1 MADERKT
8 QVTYQGNGT
17 QRVYSFSF
25 DYLRKAFV
33 KVRLIDNETR
43 KELIQGTEY
52 TVSDKQIT
60 LASPTNLKIEIVR
73 QTTTQPLVAWKDAS
87 VLKAIDM
94 SVQEVQ
100 LLHLAE
106 ETRDEVRDGGMALSE
121 ASQAWDARMH
131 RIINLLDPQDPTDAV
146 TLHFI
151 TAHKESFLNEL
162 QTKGQEQVQ
171 DITQTGNTYLNRLI
185 ALKQAGEASASSAA
199 QASLQ
204 AVAAQNKAKDWAIST
219 GSPDGQTDT
228 ESSTGKTQSSR
239 SWALIAKDL
248 WSQCVSVLNEVK
260 SYMQTT
266 VAKAREANTAAQQAN
281 TSQTVAQ
288 QQATKATTQATQAA
302 QSAQAAAKSAQ
313 QAATWNPDNYYT
325 KNKSDDRYYREGVPL
340 PVTYSNEV
348 NFAGTENI
356 IQFGFRDH
364 NINTYRF
371 GNGTQGG
378 LADIVAKA
386 FDGNL
391 CSGAFDGTQQMNDW
405 LRQHYKDEQVYAC
418 RAYRAYAIVIN
429 GNKQWGTVL
438 ISAYPT
444 HDGRVL
450 TMQLFFANSNGLFYR
465 YLNTPDEIDNT
476 NNWYQIV
483 GTNNENKLKIGNN
496 YIWFA

>member
-25 DYLRKAFV
+25 DYLRRAFV

-43 KELIQGTEY
+43 KELVQGAEY
-52 TVSDKQIT
+52 TVTDKQIT

-87 VLKAIDM
+87 VLKAVDM

-121 ASQAWDARMH
+121 AAQAWDARMH

-171 DITQTGNTYLNRLI
+171 NITQTGNTYLNRLN

-239 SWALIAKDL
+239 SWALLAKDL

-260 SYMQTT
+260 IYMQTT

-313 QAATWNPDNYYT
+313 QAATWDPAAYDTRQVSEQKYAKKEETLAAAKQN
-325 KNKSDDRYYREGVPL
+325 GVLNDCLQVDLNDPYAPL
-340 PVTYSNEV
+340 NQVHLI
-348 NFAGTENI
+348 GTETTVNKPA
-356 IQFGFRDH
+356 D
-364 NINTYRF
+364 
-371 GNGTQGG
+371 
-378 LADIVAKA
+378 LAWGV
-386 FDGNL
+386 
-391 CSGAFDGTQQMNDW
+391 
-405 LRQHYKDEQVYAC
+405 RQVFYLNAN
-418 RAYRAYAIVIN
+418 AIV
-429 GNKQWGTVL
+429 V
-438 ISAYPT
+438 
-444 HDGRVL
+444 
-450 TMQLFFANSNGLFYR
+450 
-465 YLNTPDEIDNT
+465 
-476 NNWYQIV
+476 QIV
-483 GTNNENKLKIGNN
+483 GVNAAGNQTVIWYNTYNYGNWLGWFKSPIIGTNGHLYFPNGEMWIE
-496 YIWFA
+496 

>member
-43 KELIQGTEY
+43 KELVQGTEY
-52 TVSDKQIT
+52 TVTDKQIT

-87 VLKAIDM
+87 VLKAVDM

-121 ASQAWDARMH
+121 AAQAWDARMH

-171 DITQTGNTYLNRLI
+171 NITQTGNTYLNRLN
-185 ALKQAGEASASSAA
+185 ALKQAGEASAGSAA

-204 AVAAQNKAKDWAIST
+204 AVAAQSKAKDWAIAT

-248 WSQCVSVLNEVK
+248 WSQCVSVLNEVNT
-260 SYMQTT
+260 YMQT
-266 VAKAREANTAAQQAN
+266 VLSKAEEATIAAQQAF
-281 TSQTVAQ
+281 QAQ
-288 QQATKATTQATQAA
+288 VGAKQQATKATTQATQAA
-302 QSAQAAAKSAQ
+302 QSAQSAAASAQ
-313 QAATWNPDNYYT
+313 QAATWDPDNYYT

-340 PVTYSNEV
+340 PVAYNNEV
-348 NFAGTENI
+348 NFAGNEET

-378 LADIVAKA
+378 LADIVSRRYAGA
-386 FDGNL
+386 IYSGQFSNTDEMNVWYAGIVRNYDFDGLVVHQANEI
-391 CSGAFDGTQQMNDW
+391 N
-405 LRQHYKDEQVYAC
+405 
-418 RAYRAYAIVIN
+418 IN
-429 GNKQWGTVL
+429 GQKQWGTL
-438 ISAYPT
+438 LSLPWATI
-444 HDGRVL
+444 DGRAL
-450 TMQLFFANSNGLFYR
+450 GGQLYAANSYGLFYR
-465 YLNTPDEIDNT
+465 FFNHPDDIRVTD
-476 NNWYQIV
+476 NWYQLAMI
-483 GTNNENKLKIGNN
+483 TKDDKLKIGNN
-496 YIWFA
+496 YIWFE

>member
-43 KELIQGTEY
+43 KELVQGTEY
-52 TVSDKQIT
+52 TVTDKQIT

-87 VLKAIDM
+87 VLKAVDM

-121 ASQAWDARMH
+121 AAQAWDARMH

-146 TLHFI
+146 TLHYI
-151 TAHKESFLNEL
+151 TANKESFLNEL

-171 DITQTGNTYLNRLI
+171 DITQTGNTYLNRLNT
-185 ALKQAGEASASSAA
+185 LKQAGEASASSAA

-239 SWALIAKDL
+239 SWALLAKDL

-260 SYMQTT
+260 IYMQTT

-340 PVTYSNEV
+340 PITYGNEV
-348 NFAGTENI
+348 NFAGTTDT

-364 NINTYRF
+364 AINTYRF

-391 CSGAFDGTQQMNDW
+391 CSGSFDGTQQMNDW

-438 ISAYPT
+438 ISAYPI
-444 HDGRVL
+444 HDERVL

>member
-33 KVRLIDNETR
+33 KVRLIDNEAR
-43 KELIQGTEY
+43 KELVQGSEY
-52 TVSDKQIT
+52 TVTDKQIT

-87 VLKAIDM
+87 VLKAVDM

-146 TLHFI
+146 TLHYI
-151 TAHKESFLNEL
+151 TANKESFLNEL
-162 QTKGQEQVQ
+162 KAKGQEQMQ
-171 DITQTGNTYLNRLI
+171 DITQTGNTYLNRLN
-185 ALKQAGEASASSAA
+185 ALKQAGETSASSAA

-219 GSPDGQTDT
+219 DSPDGQTDT

-248 WSQCVSVLNEVK
+248 WSQCVSVLNKVNT
-260 SYMQTT
+260 YMQT
-266 VAKAREANTAAQQAN
+266 VLSKAEEATIAAQQAF
-281 TSQTVAQ
+281 QAQ
-288 QQATKATTQATQAA
+288 VGAKQQATKATTQATQAA

-313 QAATWNPDNYYT
+313 QAATWNPAAYDTRQVSEQKYAKKEETLAAAKQNGALNDCLQVDLNNPYA
-325 KNKSDDRYYREGVPL
+325 PL
-340 PVTYSNEV
+340 NQ
-348 NFAGTENI
+348 AHLIGTETTVNKPA
-356 IQFGFRDH
+356 D
-364 NINTYRF
+364 
-371 GNGTQGG
+371 
-378 LADIVAKA
+378 LAWGV
-386 FDGNL
+386 
-391 CSGAFDGTQQMNDW
+391 
-405 LRQHYKDEQVYAC
+405 RQV
-418 RAYRAYAIVIN
+418 
-429 GNKQWGTVL
+429 
-438 ISAYPT
+438 
-444 HDGRVL
+444 
-450 TMQLFFANSNGLFYR
+450 F
-465 YLNTPDEIDNT
+465 YLNANAIIV
-476 NNWYQIV
+476 QIV
-483 GTNNENKLKIGNN
+483 GVNAAGNQTVIWYNTYNYGNWLGWFKSPIIGTNGHLYFPNGEMWIE
-496 YIWFA
+496 

>member
-43 KELIQGTEY
+43 KELVQGSEY
-52 TVSDKQIT
+52 TVTDKQIT

-87 VLKAIDM
+87 VLKAVDM

-162 QTKGQEQVQ
+162 QTKGQEQMQ
-171 DITQTGNTYLNRLI
+171 DITQTGNIYVNRLN
-185 ALKQAGEASASSAA
+185 ALKQAGEASASGAA
-199 QASLQ
+199 QSSLQ
-204 AVAAQNKAKDWAIST
+204 AAASQSKAKDWAIAT
-219 GSPDGQTDT
+219 GSPDGQTDI

-260 SYMQTT
+260 KHMQT
-266 VAKAREANTAAQQAN
+266 AINKAREATTAAQQAN
-281 TSQTVAQ
+281 TAQTVAQ
-288 QQATKATTQATQAA
+288 QQAANAATQATQAA

-313 QAATWNPDNYYT
+313 QAATWNPAAYDTRQVSEQKYAKKEEILAAAKQN
-325 KNKSDDRYYREGVPL
+325 GVINDCLQVDLNDPYAPL
-340 PVTYSNEV
+340 NQ
-348 NFAGTENI
+348 AHLIGTETTVNKPA
-356 IQFGFRDH
+356 D
-364 NINTYRF
+364 
-371 GNGTQGG
+371 
-378 LADIVAKA
+378 LAWGV
-386 FDGNL
+386 
-391 CSGAFDGTQQMNDW
+391 
-405 LRQHYKDEQVYAC
+405 RQVFYLNAN
-418 RAYRAYAIVIN
+418 AIV
-429 GNKQWGTVL
+429 V
-438 ISAYPT
+438 
-444 HDGRVL
+444 
-450 TMQLFFANSNGLFYR
+450 
-465 YLNTPDEIDNT
+465 
-476 NNWYQIV
+476 QIV
-483 GTNNENKLKIGNN
+483 GVNAAGNQTVIWYNTYNYGNWLGWFKSPIIGTNGHLYFPNGEMWIE
-496 YIWFA
+496 

>member
-43 KELIQGTEY
+43 KELVQGTEY

-87 VLKAIDM
+87 VLKAVDM

-121 ASQAWDARMH
+121 AAQAWDARMH

-146 TLHFI
+146 TLHYI
-151 TAHKESFLNEL
+151 TANKESFLNEL
-162 QTKGQEQVQ
+162 KAKGQEQVQ
-171 DITQTGNTYLNRLI
+171 NITQTGNTYLNRLN

-204 AVAAQNKAKDWAIST
+204 AVSAQNKAKDWAIST
-219 GSPDGQTDT
+219 DSPDGQTDT

-260 SYMQTT
+260 IYMQTA
-266 VAKAREANTAAQQAN
+266 VNKAREATTAAQQAN
-281 TSQTVAQ
+281 NAQTVAQ

-313 QAATWNPDNYYT
+313 QAATWDPNNYYT
-325 KNKSDDRYYREGVPL
+325 KDKSDDKYYHEGVPL
-340 PVTYSNEV
+340 PVTYSNEI
-348 NFAGTENI
+348 NFAGTANT
-356 IQFGFRDH
+356 IQFGYRDH

-391 CSGAFDGTQQMNDW
+391 CSGSFDGTQQMNDW

-418 RAYRAYAIVIN
+418 RAYRAYEIVIN

-438 ISAYPT
+438 ISAYPV
-444 HDGRVL
+444 HNGRVL

>member
-52 TVSDKQIT
+52 TVTDKQIT

-87 VLKAIDM
+87 VLKAVDM

-121 ASQAWDARMH
+121 AAQAWDARMH

-146 TLHFI
+146 TLHYI
-151 TAHKESFLNEL
+151 TANKESFLNEL

-171 DITQTGNTYLNRLI
+171 DITQTGNTYLNRLN
-185 ALKQAGEASASSAA
+185 ALKQAGEASASNAA
-199 QASLQ
+199 QASVK
-204 AVAAQNKAKDWAIST
+204 ATAAQDKAKDWAIST

-371 GNGTQGG
+371 CNGTQGG

-391 CSGAFDGTQQMNDW
+391 CSGSFDGTQQMNDW

-418 RAYRAYAIVIN
+418 RAYRAYEIVIN

-438 ISAYPT
+438 ISAYPA

>member
-43 KELIQGTEY
+43 KELEQGAEY
-52 TVSDKQIT
+52 TVTDKQIT

-87 VLKAIDM
+87 VLKAVDM

-121 ASQAWDARMH
+121 AAQAWDARMH

-146 TLHFI
+146 TLHYI
-151 TAHKESFLNEL
+151 TANKESLLNEL
-162 QTKGQEQVQ
+162 KAKGQEQVQ
-171 DITQTGNTYLNRLI
+171 GITQTGTNYLNRLD
-185 ALKQAGEASASSAA
+185 ALKQAGETSASNAA
-199 QASLQ
+199 QASVK
-204 AVAAQNKAKDWAIST
+204 AIAAQDKAKDWAIST

-248 WSQCVSVLNEVK
+248 WSQCVSVLNEVNT
-260 SYMQTT
+260 YMQTVLSKAEEAT
-266 VAKAREANTAAQQAN
+266 IAARQAFQAQVGAK
-281 TSQTVAQ
+281 

-313 QAATWNPDNYYT
+313 QAATWNPAAYDTRQVSEQKYAKKEETLAAAKQN
-325 KNKSDDRYYREGVPL
+325 GVLNDCLQVDLNDPYAPL
-340 PVTYSNEV
+340 NQVHLI
-348 NFAGTENI
+348 GTETTVNKPA
-356 IQFGFRDH
+356 D
-364 NINTYRF
+364 
-371 GNGTQGG
+371 
-378 LADIVAKA
+378 LAWGV
-386 FDGNL
+386 
-391 CSGAFDGTQQMNDW
+391 
-405 LRQHYKDEQVYAC
+405 RQVFYLNAN
-418 RAYRAYAIVIN
+418 AIV
-429 GNKQWGTVL
+429 V
-438 ISAYPT
+438 
-444 HDGRVL
+444 
-450 TMQLFFANSNGLFYR
+450 
-465 YLNTPDEIDNT
+465 
-476 NNWYQIV
+476 QIV
-483 GTNNENKLKIGNN
+483 GVNAAGNQTVIWYNTYNYGNWLGWFKSPIIGTNGHLYFPNGEMWIE
-496 YIWFA
+496 